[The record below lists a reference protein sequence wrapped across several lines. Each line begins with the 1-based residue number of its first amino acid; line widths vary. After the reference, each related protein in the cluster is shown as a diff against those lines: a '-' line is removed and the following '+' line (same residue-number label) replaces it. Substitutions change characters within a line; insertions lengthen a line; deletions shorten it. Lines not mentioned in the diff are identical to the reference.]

1 MDGDTTLRG
10 LCLLLCLL
18 FLCCWTLR
26 GWRHYLAGALLVV
39 VLVVLVVVGPFVD
52 GDTTLRGLCLLSLLL
67 VLSRSIVSFKSPGE
81 LLCVFCVV
89 AHR

>member
-10 LCLLLCLL
+10 LCL
-18 FLCCWTLR
+18 CC
-26 GWRHYLAGALLVV
+26 V
-39 VLVVLVVVGPFVD
+39 VVLVVVGPFVD
-52 GDTTLRGLCLLSLLL
+52 GDTTLRGLCLLCLLL

-81 LLCVFCVV
+81 LLCVFYVV